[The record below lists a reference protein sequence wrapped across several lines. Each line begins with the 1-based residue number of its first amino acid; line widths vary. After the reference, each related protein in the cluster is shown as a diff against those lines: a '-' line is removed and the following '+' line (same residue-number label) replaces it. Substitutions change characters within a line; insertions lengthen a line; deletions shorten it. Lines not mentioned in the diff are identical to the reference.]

1 MALDRAS
8 ITRRD
13 FPTNRRG
20 YDPAAV
26 DAHLAAL
33 ADEVHGLE
41 RRAAASSAPL
51 SAATGEQVRAIV
63 EAAERSVAGM
73 RADAETESREHV
85 ARVAE
90 AADELRAKLEQ
101 AERDVTSVLAHL
113 REGVGRLHDD
123 LLALQAGA
131 VALSASTEPM
141 PPEAEADAREDEV
154 TPPRPLR
161 SVPEPEPEPEPEA
174 EPAPDPVVPEAPSP
188 AATAAGS
195 DDTDAARIVALDLAM
210 SGTPREEA
218 DRIIAGQYTVADRS
232 ALLDEVYAAV
242 GG

>member
-20 YDPAAV
+20 YEPAAV

-33 ADEVHGLE
+33 ADEVQELE

-51 SAATGEQVRAIV
+51 SAATGEQIRAIV

-73 RADAETESREHV
+73 RADAELEAREHV

-90 AADELRAKLEQ
+90 AADELRVKLEQ
-101 AERDVTSVLAHL
+101 AERDVTRVLAHL

-131 VALSASTEPM
+131 VALGAAEPM
-141 PPEAEADAREDEV
+141 PPAPEPDADEEV
-154 TPPRPLR
+154 SAPRPLR
-161 SVPEPEPEPEPEA
+161 SVPRPEPEPEI
-174 EPAPDPVVPEAPSP
+174 APQPIVPEMPPP
-188 AATAAGS
+188 AAAS
-195 DDTDAARIVALDLAM
+195 DDTDAARIVALDLAL

-232 ALLDEVYAAV
+232 ALLDEVYAAA

>member
-1 MALDRAS
+1 MALDRTS

-33 ADEVHGLE
+33 ADEVQALE
-41 RRAAASSAPL
+41 RRAVASSTPL
-51 SAATGEQVRAIV
+51 AAATGEQVRAIV

-73 RADAETESREHV
+73 RTDAETEAREHV

-101 AERDVTSVLAHL
+101 AERDVTSVLTHL

-131 VALSASTEPM
+131 VALGASAEPM
-141 PPEAEADAREDEV
+141 PPAAEAEAPEEDV
-154 TPPRPLR
+154 RAPRPLR
-161 SVPEPEPEPEPEA
+161 SVPAPEPEPEPER
-174 EPAPDPVVPEAPSP
+174 APDPDVPEAAPPP
-188 AATAAGS
+188 AAAGS
-195 DDTDAARIVALDLAM
+195 DDTDAARIVALDLAL

-218 DRIIAGQYTVADRS
+218 DRIIAGQYSVADRS

-242 GG
+242 GS

>member
-1 MALDRAS
+1 MALDRTS

-20 YDPAAV
+20 YEPAAV

-33 ADEVHGLE
+33 ADEVQELE
-41 RRAAASSAPL
+41 RRATASAAPL
-51 SAATGEQVRAIV
+51 SAATGEQIRAIV

-73 RADAETESREHV
+73 RADAETEAREHV

-90 AADELRAKLEQ
+90 AADELRVKLEQ
-101 AERDVTSVLAHL
+101 AERDVTGVLAHL

-131 VALSASTEPM
+131 VALGASAEPM
-141 PPEAEADAREDEV
+141 PPAPEPDEDDEV
-154 TPPRPLR
+154 TTPRPLR
-161 SVPEPEPEPEPEA
+161 SVPQPDPEPEIVPE
-174 EPAPDPVVPEAPSP
+174 PVVPEAPPP
-188 AATAAGS
+188 AAAGAGP
-195 DDTDAARIVALDLAM
+195 DDTDAARIVALDLAL

>member
-1 MALDRAS
+1 MRCRS
-8 ITRRD
+8 
-13 FPTNRRG
+13 
-20 YDPAAV
+20 
-26 DAHLAAL
+26 
-33 ADEVHGLE
+33 
-41 RRAAASSAPL
+41 SSAARRRPPRRS

-73 RADAETESREHV
+73 RADAETEAREHV

-90 AADELRAKLEQ
+90 AAEELRVKLEQ
-101 AERDVTSVLAHL
+101 AERDVSRVLAHL

-131 VALSASTEPM
+131 VALGASAEPL
-141 PPEAEADAREDEV
+141 PPVPEPESDEDEV
-154 TPPRPLR
+154 TAPRPLR
-161 SVPEPEPEPEPEA
+161 SVPEP
-174 EPAPDPVVPEAPSP
+174 APSRVAPGAPSCPRRRRP
-188 AATAAGS
+188 AAAGP
-195 DDTDAARIVALDLAM
+195 DDTDAARIVALDLAL